1 MVVSLIM
8 VYALFVVNVSNYV
21 SGAAAVSTVLKISLP
36 MAALITAI
44 VSTFYYAL
52 GGLKGV
58 AYVTIIHGS
67 VKYLGVIVV
76 AVVAYR
82 LAGGVTPVVQ
92 HLPPQYFTWDGTL
105 GGGTILA
112 WIIGNTG
119 AIFSTQYVVQAVAAT
134 KNPTGA
140 RNSTLYAAAFCI
152 PIGFLAAYIGVTARH
167 LYPTLNSLY
176 AFPVFIQSMN
186 PFWGGLVT
194 TAIVAS
200 VFANVATVALAIT
213 SLLVKDFYVPYFKPS
228 PERQLRVTRYASV
241 VVGFLPLPFVLLV
254 QALLKMQ
261 FFTRG
266 LRTSIAIVALA
277 GLYWPLFSS
286 GMGATVALVLS
297 TLATSA
303 WFFSGN
309 PYGIDNIYIAVVT
322 PLLVMGIDHLV
333 HGKRGTPTEVPDVAH
348 QDK

>member
-1 MVVSLIM
+1 
-8 VYALFVVNVSNYV
+8 
-21 SGAAAVSTVLKISLP
+21 
-36 MAALITAI
+36 
-44 VSTFYYAL
+44 
-52 GGLKGV
+52 
-58 AYVTIIHGS
+58 
-67 VKYLGVIVV
+67 
-76 AVVAYR
+76 
-82 LAGGVTPVVQ
+82 
-92 HLPPQYFTWDGTL
+92 LPPQYFSWDGTL
-105 GGGTILA
+105 GRGTIFA

-119 AIFSTQYVVQAVAAT
+119 AIFSTQYVIQAVAAT
-134 KNPTGA
+134 KGPSEA

-152 PIGFLAAYIGVTARH
+152 PIAFMAAFVGVAAKH
-167 LYPTLNSLY
+167 LYPKLNALY

-213 SLLVKDFYVPYFKPS
+213 SLLIKDFYFPYYNPS
-228 PERQLRVTRYASV
+228 PERQLQITRYASV
-241 VVGFLPLPFVLLV
+241 IVGFLPLPFVLLV

-266 LRTSIAIVALA
+266 LRTAIAIVALT
-277 GLYWPLFSS
+277 GFYLPMFSS
-286 GMGATVALVLS
+286 GTGATLALVLS

-333 HGKRGTPTEVPDVAH
+333 NRKRRAEPKRIPVPQRDN
-348 QDK
+348 